1 MEIYKIALK
10 SARNPN
16 NFVVTTSEGE
26 KFLHSDVI
34 VKFGVVVGEFD
45 DDKFCLAERESQN
58 IFAWNDCLKYVSS
71 KIKTQKQIKDWLYK
85 KGYITPVI
93 NETLKKLAD
102 YGVVDDSVFV
112 KSYVSSN
119 PNFSKKKLKQKLFSA
134 GVKQDSFEDILDE
147 KDDGEGCLVNAKK
160 YLKNKV
166 INKET
171 IEKLTRRLIGQG
183 YTWDTIKSVI
193 NELRLEYE
201 ED

>member
-10 SARNPN
+10 SAKNPN

-34 VKFGVVVGEFD
+34 VKFGIAVGKFD
-45 DDKFCLAERESQN
+45 DDKFELAERESQN
-58 IFAWNDCLKYVSS
+58 IFAWNDSLKYVSS

-102 YGVVDDSVFV
+102 YGVVDDMVFV
-112 KSYVSSN
+112 KSYVNSN

-134 GVKQDSFEDILDE
+134 GVKEDSFEEVLDE
-147 KDDGEGCLVNAKK
+147 KDDFSGCLTNAKK

-166 INKET
+166 ATKET
-171 IEKLTRRLIGQG
+171 IEKLTRRLMGQG

-193 NELRLEYE
+193 NELKLDFNE
-201 ED
+201 E